1 MFFTSSPVS
10 LFVSWHHLLLPS
22 FVWLL
27 AKEDTGA
34 SMGNSNSSV
43 EEEKMLNHHLDLC
56 TDLLRDLKSRLSE
69 AESEGDA
76 KFKKRLKR
84 DKEKYMMTA
93 GKLCDCTEEYEKME
107 AAYDGLRRHKAAMEA
122 EAARLEE
129 EIRSL
134 EKGKRDDGDEAADE
148 DKPDEDPSSGCI
160 IS

>member
-10 LFVSWHHLLLPS
+10 LFVSWYHLLLPS
-22 FVWLL
+22 FVWQL
-27 AKEDTGA
+27 AKEATGG

-43 EEEKMLNHHLDLC
+43 EEEKMLNHHLDFC
-56 TDLLRDLKSRLSE
+56 TDLLSELKRRFSE

-76 KFKKRLKR
+76 KFKKRLKK

-107 AAYDGLRRHKAAMEA
+107 AAYDGLRTHKAAMEA

-134 EKGKRDDGDEAADE
+134 EKGKRDDD
-148 DKPDEDPSSGCI
+148 DKVWGNSCMDYNI
-160 IS
+160 H